1 MSAKRLDRRRFLK
14 SSALSAGALAVP
26 AIVPSRV
33 LGKNAPSNTLQLGCI
48 GTGRMGHG
56 DMSACLSRGL
66 ESAAQARVV
75 AVCDLDRLRAE
86 HAKQQVDRFYRE
98 KLTDQPGP
106 DVAVYEDYRE
116 LLARDDIDGVTI
128 STPDH
133 WHALNAIAA
142 ANAGKDIYLQ
152 KPLTYSIAEGQKLV
166 AAVRRNNVV
175 LQTGSQQRSDTT
187 FRRACQLVRNG
198 RLGKL
203 HTIRVTL
210 PTDHG
215 TGDPTTMK
223 VPSNLNYEMWIGPTQ
238 PMPYTQDRV
247 HPQEGFGRPGWLQIE
262 SYCRGMITG
271 WGAHMFDTAQWGHG
285 SDDTGPV
292 EMQATGEFPDRG
304 LFDVHTSFHAEG
316 RYADG
321 VRLIATSGSPAG
333 VRFEGDAGWI
343 DVGRSH
349 FKAEPSDV
357 ANQPIGK
364 GEQELYES
372 NNHMGNFLECMRS
385 RKDPICPV
393 EVGHRSNSICVITH
407 IAMKLGRKV
416 RWDPQA
422 ERFLDDESAN
432 ALLDYEHRV
441 PWKV

>member
-1 MSAKRLDRRRFLK
+1 MSVKQFDRRRFLK

-33 LGKNAPSNTLQLGCI
+33 LGKNAPSNLLQIGCI

-56 DMSACLSRGL
+56 DMTACLSQGL
-66 ESAAQARVV
+66 ESSAQARVV
-75 AVCDLDRLRAE
+75 AVCDLDRMRAE
-86 HAKQQVDRFYRE
+86 HARQEVNGFYQK
-98 KLTDQPGP
+98 KLSDQPSP

-116 LLARDDIDGVTI
+116 LLARDDIDGVTV
-128 STPDH
+128 STTDH
-133 WHALNAIAA
+133 WHALVAVAA

-152 KPLTYSIAEGQKLV
+152 KPLTYSIGEGQKLV

-175 LQTGSQQRSDTT
+175 LQTGSQQRSDAT

-210 PTDHG
+210 PTDSG
-215 TGDPTTMK
+215 IGDPTTMK
-223 VPSNLNYEMWIGPTQ
+223 VPANLNYEMWMGPTE
-238 PMPYTQDRV
+238 PMPYSQDRV
-247 HPQEGFGRPGWLQIE
+247 HPQAGFGRPGWLQIE

-285 SDDTGPV
+285 SDDTGPI
-292 EMQATGEFPDRG
+292 EMEATGEFPDRG
-304 LFDVHTSFHAEG
+304 LFNVHTSFHAEG

-333 VRFEGDAGWI
+333 VRFEGEAGWI

-349 FKAEPSDV
+349 FKAEPGDL
-357 ANQPIGK
+357 ADQPIGK
-364 GEQELYES
+364 GEQQLYES
-372 NNHMGNFLECMRS
+372 NNHMLNFLECMRS
-385 RKDPICPV
+385 RTDPICPV

-407 IAMKLGRKV
+407 IAMKLGRKL
-416 RWDPQA
+416 RWDPLA
-422 ERFLDDESAN
+422 EKFRGDISAN
-432 ALLDYEHRV
+432 ALLDYEHRA